1 MVTKEEVFKNLK
13 AKLVNNQKI
22 SDRTINETLD
32 TLIVGAL
39 ETEDDSTF
47 SDRIFPVIDTL
58 NRNLIKDNSDAIN
71 DYIAKNPPANKREE
85 QNKQTP
91 PKTPEPQGFEE
102 LQRTLLELSQK
113 VERQEKMETLNSK
126 KRELRELLTKTHKID
141 EKWSD
146 EYITMFPIQEND
158 DITQLSTKALE
169 FYNLSI
175 ASVNSDTSPLSP
187 DGRKKPIDINAD
199 FSDIVKLKQETN

>member
-13 AKLVNNQKI
+13 AKLGNNQKI

-91 PKTPEPQGFEE
+91 PKTPEPQGLEE

-187 DGRKKPIDINAD
+187 DGRKKPIDIASEFN
-199 FSDIVKLKQETN
+199 DIVKLKQETN

>member
-13 AKLVNNQKI
+13 AKLGNNQKI

-47 SDRIFPVIDTL
+47 SDKIFPVIDTL

-71 DYIAKNPPANKREE
+71 DYIAKNPPANKKEE

>member
-13 AKLVNNQKI
+13 AKLGNNQKI

-85 QNKQTP
+85 QNKQTQ